1 MSPLLFDSTAVE
13 GAPVD
18 TPMKVSLHRA
28 DEADDLLDA
37 VKALIIP
44 YIRSADDAAA
54 YKGTG
59 STGKHKNVLVESYSP
74 QDLLSHFAFDL
85 PRGEGRGKDGLLQ
98 TIEDVLRYS
107 VNTWDQGFMDKL
119 TASTNPVGLIS
130 ELVLG
135 VLNTNVHVFHVSPA
149 LTVVEKTTAR
159 TLASYFG
166 FNSPHAGGITC
177 SGGSASNFT
186 SLVIVRNTLYPESKV
201 SGAQKHQF
209 AVFTSIHGHF
219 SIEKAAVACG
229 MGSASV
235 VGVPVNGL
243 GQMKASALRELVSA
257 TILDGKTP
265 LYVNATAG
273 TTVYGAYDP
282 IREIKAV
289 CIEYGLWLH
298 VDGSWG
304 GSIAFSSKHKHKL
317 DGTELADSPT
327 INPQKMLGVP
337 MTCSFLLTNDLRSF
351 HTANSL
357 RAEYLFHDRDDD
369 EVWDLADLTLQCGRR
384 ADSLKLALAWVF
396 YGARGFEKD
405 IEHAFDVA
413 DHLAAMVEDSDNFH
427 LISRLPSSS
436 LQVCFYFAPNGVLSN
451 DEGAN
456 TAMTKEMVRRM
467 LPRGFMFD
475 FAPGPN
481 GYMFRVVVNSQTL
494 TRTVDSLFSGLQEV
508 GRDLVVV

>member
-1 MSPLLFDSTAVE
+1 MSPLLFDATAPNHK
-13 GAPVD
+13 ATT
-18 TPMKVSLHRA
+18 TPARTTLHRA
-28 DEADDLLDA
+28 DEADELLDA
-37 VKALIIP
+37 VKSLIIP
-44 YIRSADDAAA
+44 YIRSADDAAVN
-54 YKGTG
+54 KGNGVIKT
-59 STGKHKNVLVESYSP
+59 HNNVLIKSYEP
-74 QDLLSHFAFDL
+74 QDLLSRFNFEL
-85 PRGEGRGKDGLLQ
+85 PRGEGRGKHGLLK
-98 TIEDVLRYS
+98 TIEDVLHYS

-119 TASTNPVGLIS
+119 TASTNPVGLIA

-166 FNSPHAGGITC
+166 FQGPHAGGITC

-186 SLVIVRNTLYPESKV
+186 SLVIARNTLYPQTKMN
-201 SGAQKHQF
+201 GAQQYQF
-209 AVFTSIHGHF
+209 AVFTSVHGHF
-219 SIEKAAVACG
+219 SVEKAAVACG

-235 VGVPVNGL
+235 IGVPVDDL
-243 GQMKASALRELVSA
+243 GCMKSSALRELVA
-257 TILDGKTP
+257 AAILEGKTP

-289 CIEYGLWLH
+289 CLEYGLWLH

-304 GSIAFSSKHKHKL
+304 GSVAFSSKHKHKL
-317 DGTELADSPT
+317 DGTELADSLT

-337 MTCSFLLTNDLRSF
+337 MTCSFLLTNDLRNF
-351 HTANSL
+351 HKANSL
-357 RAEYLFHDRDDD
+357 RAEYLFHDNVGD

-396 YGARGFEKD
+396 YGAQGFERD

-413 DHLAAMVEDSDNFH
+413 NYLATMVDESDDFQ
-427 LISRLPSSS
+427 LVSRLPTIC
-436 LQVCFYFAPNGVLSN
+436 LQVCFYFTPNGVLDTN
-451 DEGAN
+451 DDVN
-456 TAMTKEMVRRM
+456 TATTKEIVRRM

-481 GYMFRVVVNSQTL
+481 GYMFRVVANSQTL
-494 TRTVDSLFSGLQEV
+494 MSTVDALFNGLQEV
-508 GRDLVVV
+508 GKSLSVA